1 MDHEI
6 IDMHS
11 HLGDICFPNGGE
23 LIAKKGVKKKIVLDV
38 VTLSEI
44 FLHPFTQGLD
54 YESWVYK
61 QNIKASMER
70 NFTGT
75 LENFRKSMDEAGV
88 AQSVALPVPPCV
100 TFADLKNAA
109 EKDPGIIPFSGI
121 DFTREYDIAA
131 ELAKDV
137 AAGAKGIKLH
147 PVLQREKLASKKT
160 YDAIEAFA
168 VFELPVLIHTGI
180 CHYYPLE
187 KDARRQE
194 PFFAD
199 IPHVQ
204 ELVKA
209 FPNVKFIAG
218 HAGLS
223 QARQAIDL
231 LAGFKNVWVECSFLN
246 PGLVREMIK
255 AFGPERVLFGSDW
268 PWGNRKPAIIIIK
281 SACRNDKAL
290 ERRIFCDNA
299 AELMSFSL

>member
-11 HLGDICFPNGGE
+11 HLGDICFPNGWE
-23 LIAKKGVKKKIVLDV
+23 LIWKKGVRKKLVFDV

-44 FLHPFTQGLD
+44 FYHPFTQGLE

-61 QNIKASMER
+61 QNVKASMER

-75 LENFRKSMDEAGV
+75 LENFSRSLDDAGISR
-88 AQSVALPVPPCV
+88 SVALPMPPYV
-100 TFADLKNAA
+100 GFSDLKEAA
-109 EKDPGIIPFSGI
+109 NNESGIIPFTGI
-121 DFTREYDIAA
+121 DFTRDY
-131 ELAKDV
+131 DV
-137 AAGAKGIKLH
+137 AAQLARDVAVGAKGIKLH
-147 PVLQREKLASKKT
+147 PVLQREKLTSKKT
-160 YDAIEAFA
+160 LEAVEAFS
-168 VFELPVLIHTGI
+168 VHDLPVLIHTGI

-187 KDARRQE
+187 KDAWRQE

-199 IPHVQ
+199 IPYVQ

-209 FPNVKFIAG
+209 FPKVKFIAG

-223 QARQAIDL
+223 QARMAIDL

-255 AFGPERVLFGSDW
+255 AFGPDRVLFGSDW
-268 PWGNRKPAIIIIK
+268 PWGNRRPAIKIIK
-281 SACRNDKAL
+281 KACRGDRAL
-290 ERRIFCDNA
+290 ERRIFYENA
-299 AELMSFSL
+299 AELMKISK